1 MAYRPIFSKEKQT
14 KTGVIELSTIAT
26 TTDSSLAKIVA
37 KSGKSMAEVQAAY
50 NLALTQL
57 PPTIKEHDKS
67 KYALK
72 IVNRDLAVNTRSNAT
87 SFEGIIVGV
96 GETRDMMTGIRQKAI
111 EAYQRDQAGSIARGE
126 IRVEGDKIVVL
137 DNRKEIN
144 GTPNK
149 RFGEPQ
155 AEHVYTKDV
164 IIAVRKPGE
173 TIFTA
178 GRMQL
183 RGDQCSVSTPLGK
196 LVKFKSLGDLVDGE
210 YKLRSSVQTQFE
222 IAQEVTEEQLKDHI
236 YTAFKSHYKKLGECM
251 AYHKSLVGTPGFWDR
266 YVVTEGTIAYIKFP
280 DSPDKNILVV
290 LQDDSL
296 EGSDGVTVWIPN
308 RLRGMINFGRDSIVT
323 VIGATSIGKGWDR
336 EKRVQ
341 TDEERLMLNGFSIF
355 GVPGLTTIVE
365 EQGSELL

>member
-1 MAYRPIFSKEKQT
+1 M
-14 KTGVIELSTIAT
+14 STTAQT
-26 TTDSSLAKIVA
+26 TTDTSLAKIVA

-57 PPTIKEHDKS
+57 PPNIVEADRP

-87 SFEGIIVGV
+87 AFEGIIVGA
-96 GETRDMMTGIRQKAI
+96 GQTRDLMTNIRTAAI
-111 EAYQRDQAGSIARGE
+111 EAYQKDQSSAIANG
-126 IRVEGDKIVVL
+126 IVKVEGDKIVPL

-149 RFGEPQ
+149 RFGEPRP
-155 AEHVYTKDV
+155 EHAYLKDV

-173 TIFTA
+173 TIFVA
-178 GRMQL
+178 GRMNL
-183 RGDQCSVSTPLGK
+183 RGDQCTLATPLGK
-196 LVKFKSLGDLVDGE
+196 LVKFKALGELVDGE

-222 IAQEVTEEQLKDHI
+222 ISQEVTEEQLKTHI
-236 YTAFKSHYKKLGECM
+236 YTAFAGHYKKLGDCM

-266 YVVTEGTIAYIKFP
+266 YVVTEGTIAYMKFP
-280 DSPDKNILVV
+280 DSPDKNIFVV

-308 RLRGMINFGRDSIVT
+308 KLRGMINFGRDSIVT
-323 VIGATSIGKGWDR
+323 IIGSTSIGKGWDR

-341 TDEERLMLNGFSIF
+341 TDEERLNINGFSIF

-365 EQGSELL
+365 EQGNELI